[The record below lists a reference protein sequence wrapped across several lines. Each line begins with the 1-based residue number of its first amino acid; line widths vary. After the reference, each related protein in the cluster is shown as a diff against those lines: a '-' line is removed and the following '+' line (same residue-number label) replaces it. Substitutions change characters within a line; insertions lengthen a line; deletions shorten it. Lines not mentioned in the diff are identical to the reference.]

1 MRLLSANKG
10 TEQIALFQ
18 QTNITNIRSK
28 GAGTV
33 KLRQNFSAGLS
44 ANFTACPVTRHEA
57 VETSSLKRNKVF
69 RTQGDILFKLQD
81 TDQQC

>member
-18 QTNITNIRSK
+18 QTNITDIRSK

-33 KLRQNFSAGLS
+33 KLRQDFSAG
-44 ANFTACPVTRHEA
+44 PVR
-57 VETSSLKRNKVF
+57 
-69 RTQGDILFKLQD
+69 
-81 TDQQC
+81 